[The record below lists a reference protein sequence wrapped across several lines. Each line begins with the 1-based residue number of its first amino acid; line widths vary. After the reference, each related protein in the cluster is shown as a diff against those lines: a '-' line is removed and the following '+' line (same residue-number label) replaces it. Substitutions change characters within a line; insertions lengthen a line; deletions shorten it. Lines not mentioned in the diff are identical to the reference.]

1 MKSLQIALILTSV
14 MSYDLIIAISIG
26 LFALIVL
33 WLRTNIALGI
43 LALTAGYV
51 VNDLVVDNVYSILY
65 GDGANDSSLVIVSAI
80 SIAIILL
87 PSFLIIF
94 RFKGFQPGRLLV
106 HIAPAGAY
114 GLLAVL
120 FILISLPIETQ
131 AILREESFAYIQF
144 EYFQALIVI
153 SSVVI
158 AIFDLMAHE
167 RKLRRKNRKR
177 RRSKED

>member
-1 MKSLQIALILTSV
+1 

-26 LFALIVL
+26 VFALAVL

-51 VNDLVVDNVYSILY
+51 VSDLVSDDIFNFLY
-65 GDGANDSSLVIVSAI
+65 KNGTESASLPTMSVI
-80 SIAIILL
+80 SIAITLL
-87 PSFLIIF
+87 PSLLVIF
-94 RFKGFQPGRLLV
+94 RFKNFQPGRLLV
-106 HIAPAGAY
+106 HIAPAAVFA
-114 GLLAVL
+114 LLATL

-131 AILREESFAYIQF
+131 VLLREESFAYTQF
-144 EYFQALIVI
+144 IYFEAVLVI
-153 SSVVI
+153 GAVVI

-177 RRSKED
+177 HRSKDDV